1 MRFVFVGERE
11 YIFEVFRTRATI
23 FHDNSLHATNIRL
36 HLLAHLQLSHHCGPQ
51 TKFCTFSTY
60 LKVSERD
67 KGPYR
72 TKKHKQKPMKEDEE
86 PNSTEEIQEL
96 FFRLV
101 KQEDFQQIR
110 KLFGDEAVVVAREAA
125 TTKNNVEEEEE
136 EESSDFEQTP
146 ISRKKQQIAKFA
158 PKRKNPSMI
167 PNAVASPSFSHS
179 AVVSK
184 TTWWCMMMK
193 KIKC

>member
-1 MRFVFVGERE
+1 
-11 YIFEVFRTRATI
+11 
-23 FHDNSLHATNIRL
+23 
-36 HLLAHLQLSHHCGPQ
+36 
-51 TKFCTFSTY
+51 
-60 LKVSERD
+60 
-67 KGPYR
+67 
-72 TKKHKQKPMKEDEE
+72 MKEDEE

-110 KLFGDEAVVVAREAA
+110 KLFGDEAVVVARKAA

-184 TTWWCMMMK
+184 TTPVVVVHDDDEK
-193 KIKC
+193 DQVKDKRRTFSDIVLY

>member
-1 MRFVFVGERE
+1 MVHKPSS
-11 YIFEVFRTRATI
+11 A
-23 FHDNSLHATNIRL
+23 
-36 HLLAHLQLSHHCGPQ
+36 
-51 TKFCTFSTY
+51 FSTN
-60 LKVSERD
+60 LKASERD
-67 KGPYR
+67 KGADR
-72 TKKHKQKPMKEDEE
+72 TKKHKQTNKKMKEDEE
-86 PNSTEEIQEL
+86 PNSTQEIQEL

-146 ISRKKQQIAKFA
+146 ISRKKQRRQHQIAKVA
-158 PKRKNPSMI
+158 PKRKNHSMI